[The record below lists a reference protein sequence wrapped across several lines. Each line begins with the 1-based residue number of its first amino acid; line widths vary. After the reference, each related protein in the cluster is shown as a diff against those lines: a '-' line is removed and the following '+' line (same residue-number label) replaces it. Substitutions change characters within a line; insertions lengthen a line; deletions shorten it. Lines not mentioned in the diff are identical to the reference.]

1 MNSPRMLEDVRTG
14 DWLLTDIY
22 GDVYRI
28 KLTGEQGVPIA
39 VVLEK
44 KKKK

>member
-1 MNSPRMLEDVRTG
+1 MLEDVRTG

-28 KLTGEQGVPIA
+28 KLMGKRGNPLVI
-39 VVLEK
+39 VIEK
-44 KKKK
+44 KKK